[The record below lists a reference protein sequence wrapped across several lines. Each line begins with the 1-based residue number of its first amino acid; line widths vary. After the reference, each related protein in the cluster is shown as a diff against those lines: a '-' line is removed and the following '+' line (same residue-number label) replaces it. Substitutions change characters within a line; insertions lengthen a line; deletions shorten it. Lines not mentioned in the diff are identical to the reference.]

1 MSASDLQVAK
11 QFLDAL
17 AVAATTGDTS
27 VIYPFLAE
35 DVDWLTPQ
43 VALHGLGE
51 VHDRLT
57 WIAPRENLEV
67 ELGGLDL
74 KDGGS
79 GRIVT
84 DVQETYRMRKTGEFA
99 YARDR
104 RIELTIRG
112 DKIARYEMR
121 FSE

>member
-1 MSASDLQVAK
+1 VSARDLELARE
-11 QFLDAL
+11 FLAAL

-27 VIYPFLAE
+27 GVYPFLAE

-43 VALHGLGE
+43 AAFHGIGE
-51 VHDRLT
+51 VHERLAR
-57 WIAPRENLEV
+57 ISSRENLDV
-67 ELGGLDL
+67 EFGELELT
-74 KDGGS
+74 DGGS

-84 DVQETYRMRKTGEFA
+84 DVHQIYRMKGSGDIA
-99 YARDR
+99 YARNR

-121 FSE
+121 FA